1 MNAIKILT
9 AGTLATVQDTGRI
22 GHQGEGLPNSGVMDN
37 FAYQI
42 GNALVGNCPSDNS
55 ASIEFAIT
63 GGKIQISSQT
73 IVALTGARALVK
85 RNDEVVSQD
94 MPILVKE
101 NDVLDFTQ
109 ITQGRFIYLSVAGG
123 VQVPTRMGSRS
134 TSLSI
139 KLGGFNGR
147 SLEHGDVLPILS
159 LAEAWPRLQPKL
171 SPKMPNQLVSLT
183 TRHKVRIV
191 DGPESDWFSNKD
203 WEKLLSQAFHLGK
216 HIDRM
221 GYRLDGPE
229 INAKTEN
236 LLSEA
241 NMNGAIQISRDGQP
255 IILLAD
261 RATHGGYPVIAK
273 VMTADLG
280 ILAQWPQDQPIF
292 FEKVAISDAWE
303 MTAEMDRFIKGVY
316 QSHPWETLL
325 PIRIMANKIKQLF

>member
-1 MNAIKILT
+1 MNAFKILT

-37 FAYQI
+37 FAYRI
-42 GNALVGNCPSDNS
+42 GNALVGNRASDNA
-55 ASIEFAIT
+55 ASIEFGVT
-63 GGKIQISSQT
+63 GGKVQFSSQT

-85 RNDEVVSQD
+85 RNDEVVSQNI
-94 MPILVKE
+94 PILVKE

-109 ITQGRFIYLSVAGG
+109 ITQGRFIYLSIAGG
-123 VQVPTRMGSRS
+123 VQVPMRMGSRS

-139 KLGGFNGR
+139 KLGGFDGR
-147 SLEHGDVLPILS
+147 SLVQGDVLPILD

-171 SPKMPNQLVSLT
+171 SPQVPNQLVSLT
-183 TRHKVRIV
+183 TRHKIRIV
-191 DGPESDWFSNKD
+191 DGPESDWFSHRD
-203 WEKLLSQAFHLGK
+203 WEKLLNEAFHLGK

-221 GYRLDGPE
+221 GYRLDGPV
-229 INAKTEN
+229 INAKSEN

-273 VMTADLG
+273 VITTDLG
-280 ILAQWPQDQPIF
+280 VIAQWSQNQPIF
-292 FEKVAISDAWE
+292 FEKVAINEAWE

-325 PIRIMANKIKQLF
+325 PVRMMANKIKQLF